1 MKIDLETYYK
11 NYYQNGKFFDNWRK
25 GIKLLP
31 FDSRNASAFDKQC
44 GLHGTTGEFFR
55 LWSNDGVQPIE
66 DFKKSAIDP
75 VVEYLSV
82 QKQMP
87 KEQIDEFTDIMK
99 DIMLVNGSLNI
110 TDSMFLKY
118 LPLVPDDESISSAD
132 CKKYKDGQKKL
143 ANYLYSMLSDEL
155 QNIGHH
161 DVPNL
166 FSKILQEALTPFGG
180 HSMEEK
186 TRDYVILPYIK
197 ESFQNDLRWL
207 MKQEETVKIKYFHL
221 FLYFYVCYSVTQTIV
236 NINAKRTD
244 EILGAVPFFFVLN
257 SEKVSLN
264 HDAVVRGWSNQI
276 PKTTLDKLFG
286 RSLALDILN
295 SVLGGNVGFY
305 FDILSKLE
313 QTPFEE
319 NKPLCL
325 DLLNAYQTDKR
336 TALEQNRSGREKQV
350 LFTFKKI
357 DISIHSYEDVLNI
370 MERLCVGLQS
380 PSYVSRMRK
389 KVIDLLSVR
398 FLQNRKRS
406 GYVLTL
412 DNEMLIF
419 LIALFTKSKK
429 TRLEDM
435 YKRFNSYGI
444 YFNRGSRLAIEEYLL
459 KLNLLD
465 RKSDSGEAQYVTVIL

>member
-1 MKIDLETYYK
+1 MRIDIEKYNEHYH
-11 NYYQNGKFFDNWRK
+11 QNGKFKDNWQE

-31 FDSRNASAFDKQC
+31 FTSNTASAFDKQC
-44 GLHGTTGEFFR
+44 GLQGTTGEFFR
-55 LWSNDGVQPIE
+55 LWSNDGAQPIE
-66 DFKKSAIDP
+66 DFKETAVNP
-75 VVEYLSV
+75 VIEYLSV

-87 KEQIDEFTDIMK
+87 KDQIDEFTDIMK
-99 DIMLVNGSLNI
+99 DIMLVNGNLNI
-110 TDSMFLKY
+110 TDSVFLKY
-118 LPLVPDDESISSAD
+118 LPLVPDDESMSSAD

-155 QNIGHH
+155 QNIGRH

-197 ESFQNDLRWL
+197 ESFQDDLRWL
-207 MKQEETVKIKYFHL
+207 MKQEETVKVKYFHL

-276 PKTTLDKLFG
+276 PKTTLDKLYG
-286 RSLALDILN
+286 RSQALDILN

-313 QTPFEE
+313 QTPFEV
-319 NKPLCL
+319 NKALCL
-325 DLLNAYQTDKR
+325 DLLNAYQLDKR
-336 TALEQNRSGREKQV
+336 CTFSNRDSERHILLSFGE
-350 LFTFKKI
+350 L
-357 DISIHSYEDVLNI
+357 DINIHSYNDVLNI